1 MNHFA
6 YYPRK
11 FKAEIPFWWTLQ
23 MDNAAVLRWLDD
35 IGLPQHKE
43 AFHNA
48 KVDGRVLHRLTTEDL
63 LNLGVCAQ
71 LHAASLRRGIQ
82 VFCIEDVTLFLST

>member
-1 MNHFA
+1 MILSN
-6 YYPRK
+6 
-11 FKAEIPFWWTLQ
+11 ISQ

-48 KVDGRVLHRLTTEDL
+48 KIDGRVLHRLTTEDL
-63 LNLGVCAQ
+63 INLGVTAQ

-82 VFCIEDVTLFLST
+82 VFYNVIIINSNDIWIINLKSIFETM

>member
-1 MNHFA
+1 
-6 YYPRK
+6 
-11 FKAEIPFWWTLQ
+11 

-43 AFHNA
+43 AFFNA
-48 KVDGRVLHRLTTEDL
+48 KVDRRVLHRLTTDDL
-63 LNLGVCAQ
+63 VALNITAQ

-82 VFCIEDVTLFLST
+82 VNNHITTLKIRKTIS

>member
-1 MNHFA
+1 
-6 YYPRK
+6 
-11 FKAEIPFWWTLQ
+11 
-23 MDNAAVLRWLDD
+23 MDNVAVLRWLDD

-48 KVDGRVLHRLTTEDL
+48 KIDGRVLHRLTTEDL
-63 LNLGVCAQ
+63 LNLGVTAQ

-82 VFCIEDVTLFLST
+82 VFYDIDYIAYIYIDSDVGTAILSVSHLVI

>member
-1 MNHFA
+1 
-6 YYPRK
+6 
-11 FKAEIPFWWTLQ
+11 
-23 MDNAAVLRWLDD
+23 MDNSSVLRWLDD

-63 LNLGVCAQ
+63 LLLNVTAQ

-82 VFCIEDVTLFLST
+82 VIIYIIILFLLFIFPFFLKIRSYTLPKITCIFLLL

>member
-1 MNHFA
+1 
-6 YYPRK
+6 
-11 FKAEIPFWWTLQ
+11 

-43 AFHNA
+43 AFQNG
-48 KVDGRVLHRLTTEDL
+48 KVDGRMLHRLTTEDL
-63 LNLGVCAQ
+63 LNLGVTAQ

-82 VFCIEDVTLFLST
+82 VSYLIYCEYYTNYNSLIINHLNKFKYSKLILQ

>member
-1 MNHFA
+1 
-6 YYPRK
+6 
-11 FKAEIPFWWTLQ
+11 

-43 AFHNA
+43 AFLNA

-63 LNLGVCAQ
+63 LTLNVTAQ

-82 VFCIEDVTLFLST
+82 VIISHIYIFNSSGTTFLLLQFAGFKRTEF

>member
-1 MNHFA
+1 
-6 YYPRK
+6 
-11 FKAEIPFWWTLQ
+11 

-43 AFHNA
+43 AFQIA
-48 KVDGRVLHRLTTEDL
+48 KIDGRVLHRLMTEDL
-63 LNLGVCAQ
+63 LNLGVISQ

-82 VFCIEDVTLFLST
+82 VSVTRLQKVITCVMIFYLARLCYRFCEI

>member
-1 MNHFA
+1 
-6 YYPRK
+6 
-11 FKAEIPFWWTLQ
+11 
-23 MDNAAVLRWLDD
+23 MDNGAVLRWLDD

-48 KVDGRVLHRLTTEDL
+48 KIDGRVLHRLTTEDL
-63 LNLGVCAQ
+63 LNLGVTAQ

-82 VFCIEDVTLFLST
+82 VLYTMTIIL

>member
-1 MNHFA
+1 
-6 YYPRK
+6 
-11 FKAEIPFWWTLQ
+11 

-43 AFHNA
+43 AFQNG
-48 KVDGRVLHRLTTEDL
+48 KVDGRMLHRLTTEDL
-63 LNLGVCAQ
+63 LNLGVTAQ

-82 VFCIEDVTLFLST
+82 VSYLIYCEYYTNYNNY

>member
-1 MNHFA
+1 MRVIILSN
-6 YYPRK
+6 
-11 FKAEIPFWWTLQ
+11 LSQ

-48 KVDGRVLHRLTTEDL
+48 KIDGRVLHRLTTEDL
-63 LNLGVCAQ
+63 LNLGVTAQ

-82 VFCIEDVTLFLST
+82 VLHNVIIIRSNDTWHKFKINV

>member
-1 MNHFA
+1 
-6 YYPRK
+6 
-11 FKAEIPFWWTLQ
+11 

-43 AFHNA
+43 AFHHA

-63 LNLGVCAQ
+63 LNLGVTAQ

-82 VFCIEDVTLFLST
+82 VSRTCVIYIILKLFMEALI

>member
-1 MNHFA
+1 
-6 YYPRK
+6 
-11 FKAEIPFWWTLQ
+11 
-23 MDNAAVLRWLDD
+23 MDNGAVLRWLDD

-43 AFHNA
+43 AFHHA

-63 LNLGVCAQ
+63 LNLGVTAQ

-82 VFCIEDVTLFLST
+82 VLCYLCHT

>member
-1 MNHFA
+1 M
-6 YYPRK
+6 
-11 FKAEIPFWWTLQ
+11 
-23 MDNAAVLRWLDD
+23 LRWLDD

-63 LNLGVCAQ
+63 LNLGVTAQ

-82 VFCIEDVTLFLST
+82 VFYRDYIAYVILVLMYELHY

>member
-1 MNHFA
+1 
-6 YYPRK
+6 
-11 FKAEIPFWWTLQ
+11 

-35 IGLPQHKE
+35 IGLPQHKDN
-43 AFHNA
+43 FQNA

-63 LNLGVCAQ
+63 LSLGVLSQ

-82 VFCIEDVTLFLST
+82 VREEKLTCFLNIFSQECVT